1 MTRVFIVHGW
11 GDKPGDH
18 WIPWL
23 KVQLEQNGFSVA
35 APAMPNTE
43 APVIDEWVPYLN
55 REVGEAGEGTYY
67 VGHSIGCQTI
77 LRHLEQLPADVT
89 VRGAAFAAPWFVLA
103 GLSDEEEA
111 IARPWIEAPIDVAAV
126 RSRLPELTAFFS
138 SDDPWVT
145 LDNIALFEQGLGAR
159 AHLLEGRKHIG
170 VESGM
175 TTFPELLATTL
186 SALR

>member
-18 WIPWL
+18 WMRWL
-23 KVQLEQNGFSVA
+23 KGQLERNGFSVA

-55 REVGEAGEGTYY
+55 REVGGAGEETYY

-77 LRHLEQLPADVT
+77 LRHIERLPAGST
-89 VRGAAFAAPWFVLA
+89 VHGAAFVAPWFVLD

-111 IARPWIEAPIDVAAV
+111 IARPWIETPIDVAAV

-145 LDNIALFEQGLGAR
+145 LDNIALFDKRLGAR
-159 AHLLEGRKHIG
+159 THLLEGRKHIG
-170 VESGM
+170 VDSGM

-186 SALR
+186 NALG